1 MSSLTMSG
9 PHLPAP
15 NPGNVIPTL
24 DGLRAIAI
32 VSVFFTHSGLEH
44 VVPGGMAV
52 MLFFGISGFLITTL
66 MRIEYT
72 QRGRLDLKR
81 FYMRRG
87 LRLLPPL
94 VIVTALVGLAS
105 AAGLI
110 DGYFSALGVVA
121 VLGYF
126 GNYFLISH
134 DFHGMPGG
142 LGVVWTLAIEEHYY
156 LAFPPLAMLLLH
168 IGRVRV
174 TAAVLGGL
182 CAVVL
187 AWRFWLV
194 NHGASVDYITMATDT
209 RIDAT
214 LFGSM
219 LALVRSPWLD
229 RQQPLLP
236 FAPKLP
242 AWAIASLCLAAL
254 AWTLID
260 RDPDF
265 RATWRYTLQS
275 LAVIGLI
282 HVAVTH
288 ARHPAVRWLDAAP
301 LVYLG
306 TVSYTVYLV
315 HHVFLLGFAKHWP
328 QAGWLPVTVAAAV
341 ATLAVAEPMRRW
353 VEVPCA
359 RLRQRL
365 HRAAPPATIAAHGAS
380 ASPASSVASIAPSAP
395 VVQTAPVVARS
406 WL

>member
-1 MSSLTMSG
+1 MPH

-15 NPGNVIPTL
+15 NPGNIIPTL
-24 DGLRAIAI
+24 DGLRAVALLM
-32 VSVFFTHSGLEH
+32 VFFTHSGLEN
-44 VVPGGMAV
+44 VIPGGMAV
-52 MLFFGISGFLITTL
+52 TLFFAISGFLITTL

-94 VIVTALVGLAS
+94 LIVTALVGLAG
-105 AAGLI
+105 ATGLI
-110 DGYFSALGVVA
+110 DGRFTPLGLAA

-126 GNYFLISH
+126 GNYFLITH

-156 LAFPPLAMLLLH
+156 LAFPPLALLLLH

-174 TAAVLGGL
+174 TAALMGGL
-182 CAVVL
+182 CAAVL

-194 NHGASVDYITMATDT
+194 NHGASVDYLTMATDT

-214 LFGSM
+214 LFGSL

-229 RQQPLLP
+229 RRQPLLP
-236 FAPKLP
+236 FAPGLP
-242 AWAIASLCLAAL
+242 AWLIATICGATLAF
-254 AWTLID
+254 TVID
-260 RDPDF
+260 RDPGF
-265 RATWRYTLQS
+265 RATWRYTLQG

-282 HVAVTH
+282 HLAVTH
-288 ARHPAVRWLDAAP
+288 ARHRAVRWLDAAP

-315 HHVFLLGFAKHWP
+315 HHVFLLGVARHWP
-328 QAGWLPVTVAAAV
+328 QAGWGAITLAAAV
-341 ATLAVAEPMRRW
+341 GTLAVAEPMRRW
-353 VEVPCA
+353 VELPCA

-365 HRAAPPATIAAHGAS
+365 HRPATEPAAATAVASDLAPARVTADPDAS
-380 ASPASSVASIAPSAP
+380 AGAP
-395 VVQTAPVVARS
+395 VAAAAVLVARS
-406 WL
+406 WR